1 MLYADKGDGCVM
13 QRVPFSIAYLMF
25 AVLFPVSRLSLRRDI
40 SEVHFWNG
48 VRWPA
53 LE

>member
-25 AVLFPVSRLSLRRDI
+25 AVFSGITFVASS
-40 SEVHFWNG
+40 
-48 VRWPA
+48 
-53 LE
+53 